1 MEMKMEMEIADVM
14 KKARIEK
21 GMTQQQVAD
30 AIFVTRQT
38 ISKWEL
44 GKSVPDE
51 ASLILLYKCL
61 DIDRDEKKLLKSLI
75 INRQNIILLL
85 FAILFSPGIIGIRY
99 FLYKTGKI
107 ENPKF
112 VAVLKAGCFILF
124 SIYLRSLKEHAAYLL
139 IGIIVVI
146 YLMHQFYISGLEK
159 EQ

>member
-1 MEMKMEMEIADVM
+1 MEIADVI

-61 DIDRDEKKLLKSLI
+61 DIDRDEKKQLKSLI
-75 INRQNIILLL
+75 INRQNIILLF

-99 FLYKTGKI
+99 FLYKTGRI
-107 ENPKF
+107 ENSKF

-124 SIYLRSLKEHAAYLL
+124 SIYLRSLKEHVAYLL

-159 EQ
+159 KQ